1 MFRRTLVAIGL
12 ATLAG
17 QGMAA
22 TLAAT
27 GGAVEKSPEAIATSV
42 NVAGAASKLTAKA
55 LVPSGATLNMTY
67 TSAPTNPSLIDAV
80 VDAGSTCAAGDKA
93 TYAGATNDGKTL
105 NYSVITANGAA
116 IPVNCIIDFGTTTK
130 PTFAKASVTATG
142 VSVTS
147 AFTSVGAG
155 LDPSAAKAVLLKLG
169 TAQFTLTTTTA
180 ANAVIDVE
188 NAKKK
193 FTVGT
198 ADDIVLT
205 TGNTAKGATV
215 GTSKIVLTGDFSWAD
230 NPATAGF
237 QILGSAISVT
247 GSAGAAVNLGTA
259 ANAPTASTITITD
272 DSPADGDTYTITF
285 TPPTGAAAVVLP
297 VGTFSATQ
305 TTQYTDEA
313 SSAGSAVA
321 TKAAGG
327 FTLNGAVVKVFSV
340 PFGPEVESHSIFVSN
355 SGTTT
360 GAITGSLSWAGN
372 DAVEFSLGNIEPKAN
387 LYLPV
392 ASTLTALGELPP
404 FGRGD
409 ITFTVNSPAAD
420 ITITAAYNTAEGRA
434 NLFMQE
440 QANIASISNAA
451 KTSSAAAATSSAAA
465 ATDAGTAATQSTA
478 ANTAA
483 GCVKTAMGEGV
494 DAGVGSVVVGT
505 AQGII
510 TGVASGFMKYTSAG
524 AGC

>member
-12 ATLAG
+12 SAIAG
-17 QGMAA
+17 QSMAA
-22 TLAAT
+22 LLTAT
-27 GGAVEKSPEAIATSV
+27 AVEKSPEAIATSV
-42 NVAGAASKLTAKA
+42 NVAGAASELKTKA

-80 VDAGSTCAAGDKA
+80 VDAASTCAAGDKA

-116 IPVNCIIDFGTTTK
+116 IPVDCVIDFGTTTK
-130 PTFAKASVTATG
+130 PTFAKASVTTTG

-155 LDPSAAKAVLLKLG
+155 LDPSAAKATLLKLG
-169 TAQFTLTTTTA
+169 TAQFTLTTTRA

-188 NAKKK
+188 QAKKK

-198 ADDIVLT
+198 ADDILLT
-205 TGNTAKGATV
+205 TGNTLKGATV
-215 GTSKIVLTGDFSWAD
+215 GTSKIVIGGDFSWAD
-230 NPATAGF
+230 DPDTAGF
-237 QILGSAISVT
+237 QILGSAIAVT
-247 GSAGAAVNLGTA
+247 GSAGGDVKLGTA
-259 ANAPTASTITITD
+259 ANAPTATAITITD
-272 DSPADGDTYTITF
+272 DSPANGDTYTITF
-285 TPPTGAAAVVLP
+285 TPPTGDDAVVLP
-297 VGTFSATQ
+297 VGTFTATQ

-313 SSAGSAVA
+313 SSAGTSVV

-327 FTLNGAVVKVFSV
+327 FTLNGATVKVFSV

-355 SGTTT
+355 SGATT

-372 DAVEFSLGNIEPKAN
+372 DPVEFSLGNIEPKAN
-387 LYLPV
+387 LYLPI
-392 ASTLTALGELPP
+392 ASTLSALGELPP

-420 ITITAAYNTAEGRA
+420 ITMTAAYNTAEGRA

-440 QANIASISNAA
+440 QANIA
-451 KTSSAAAATSSAAA
+451 TLSS
-465 ATDAGTAATQSTA
+465 TAATQSTA
-478 ANTAA
+478 AATSAA
-483 GCVKTAMGEGV
+483 AAATDAACVELAMSEGI
-494 DAGVGSVVVGT
+494 DAGAGSVV
-505 AQGII
+505 A
-510 TGVASGFMKYTSAG
+510 GVATAADKSLPATTAIGAIAAASLKYTG
-524 AGC
+524 TGC